1 MYPKHLTHSSYSIM
15 VCWLL
20 NICWRICLSLN
31 ILGLSLFSVALFLVI
46 HILSIFLT
54 CLIIFFRMPDI
65 LSIGEIPWR
74 GSKKYYFPSK
84 RIIFWEAGRQS
95 TSRYPWWCAG
105 MILGFL
111 LACLYFALSTRT
123 RSLQDFSGKLVSSY
137 QAFQTLLDLNSNYS
151 LPRFFRVTNSTL
163 FNAKNN
169 FCHLHLYHSQKHLIE
184 VTKRQSQ
191 SFSVVSNSV
200 NLMDY
205 TYTCSHGIL

>member
-1 MYPKHLTHSSYSIM
+1 
-15 VCWLL
+15 
-20 NICWRICLSLN
+20 
-31 ILGLSLFSVALFLVI
+31 
-46 HILSIFLT
+46 
-54 CLIIFFRMPDI
+54 
-65 LSIGEIPWR
+65 
-74 GSKKYYFPSK
+74 
-84 RIIFWEAGRQS
+84 
-95 TSRYPWWCAG
+95 

-111 LACLYFALSTRT
+111 LACLYLALSTRT

-151 LPRFFRVTNSTL
+151 LPLFFRVTNSTL

-205 TYTCSHGIL
+205 TYTCSHGILQARILEWATFPFSRGSSQPRVEPRSPALQVGSLPVEPQGKPKNTGVGSLSLLQHIFLTQKSNWSCLHCRWILYQLRL